1 MADQALS
8 DLPAITNIN
17 TDDLILI
24 SQNAGVGVYNSRQIT
39 ANNFDMVSGVR
50 NYGATTS
57 DPSSPTPQ
65 DGDIYYNTNNKVW
78 KYYDSGRSS
87 WVVISS
93 FASETITS
101 SSHTAGSSNE
111 NVILADATSNA
122 ITINLPAAANYQDDF
137 FIVKKVD
144 SSSNEITIDANG
156 SETIDGDLTKTI
168 AIQYVSIKML
178 SNGSNW
184 FII

>member
-24 SQNAGVGVYNSRQIT
+24 SQNAGVGVYNSRQIS

-50 NYGATTS
+50 NYGTTTS

-93 FASETITS
+93 FAS
-101 SSHTAGSSNE
+101 
-111 NVILADATSNA
+111 
-122 ITINLPAAANYQDDF
+122 
-137 FIVKKVD
+137 
-144 SSSNEITIDANG
+144 
-156 SETIDGDLTKTI
+156 SETRLTRLSAGIFGLRSRLGLKFRTI
-168 AIQYVSIKML
+168 SPLLRQGACRIGVPIRSTTRSWLIL
-178 SNGSNW
+178 
-184 FII
+184 